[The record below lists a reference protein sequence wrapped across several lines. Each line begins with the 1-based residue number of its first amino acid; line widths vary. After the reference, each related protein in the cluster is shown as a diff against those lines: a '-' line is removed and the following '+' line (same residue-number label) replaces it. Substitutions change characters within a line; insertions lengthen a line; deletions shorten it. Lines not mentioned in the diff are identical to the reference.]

1 MDKFRN
7 PADALGRY
15 NSPDI
20 IEDLGNVIYQGYFQ
34 VGTDETEENN
44 CLIIKIETVGTTS
57 KRTFAEGVNYECSKT
72 WNNRKNYNYSFGL
85 KNI

>member
-1 MDKFRN
+1 MNEFRS

-44 CLIIKIETVGTTS
+44 CLIIKIETIGTISTR
-57 KRTFAEGVNYECSKT
+57 KFADGVNYECSKT
-72 WNNRKNYNYSFGL
+72 WNDKGTYDYLFAS